1 MDFNIGSVIM
11 MISKLFGLD
20 PDMEGLVR
28 LFALIFVMA
37 FVVSMVDF
45 LL

>member
-1 MDFNIGSVIM
+1 M

-20 PDMEGLVR
+20 PDMEGVVR

-37 FVVSMVDF
+37 FVVSVVSV
-45 LL
+45 L